1 MLRFCEKRPHVQE
14 AAGTREYQWAS
25 PGTSI
30 IGIGCPVNRSHLRGR
45 SGPHLEQVLPAAP
58 ERCQPG
64 DKLRQHLPH
73 LGVHGAPIKGMVAE
87 GAMGGWGGGKEGE
100 RVTKL
105 STLRENGRGC
115 TGWGSCQSDVGRH
128 ESHQNASP
136 ARQNQREDG

>member
-1 MLRFCEKRPHVQE
+1 MG
-14 AAGTREYQWAS
+14 A
-25 PGTSI
+25 
-30 IGIGCPVNRSHLRGR
+30 GR
-45 SGPHLEQVLPAAP
+45 SHLEQVAPAAP

-64 DKLRQHLPH
+64 DKLRQNLAH

-136 ARQNQREDG
+136 ARQNQREDAMQQVAARGYRSTSNECEDDSDFSVLPDLHWPAVDYRR